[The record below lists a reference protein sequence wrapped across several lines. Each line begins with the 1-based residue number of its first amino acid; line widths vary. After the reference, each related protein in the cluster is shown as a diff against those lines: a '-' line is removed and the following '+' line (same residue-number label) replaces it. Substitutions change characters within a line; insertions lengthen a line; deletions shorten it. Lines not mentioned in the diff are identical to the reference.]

1 VPPLTELHVERPL
14 ATSGPKIAIVGICP
28 TTLQQRLRDM
38 ARSNEAIFEPGA
50 GLSRIVTIRQP

>member
-1 VPPLTELHVERPL
+1 VERPL